1 MLQSIS
7 KLLKDYNI
15 LLYKNINQINFFKK
29 NNISKNEYT
38 LIHVDEKWFSN
49 FYIKKFTNISPNIS
63 DFYLFLKK
71 IITIKKTNLIITTG
85 TIELPFI
92 QKISNKY
99 FYVKDK
105 GYFYLKVG
113 KFKVILLNKVSI
125 DNLEIITM
133 NANNLIT
140 CHGPL
145 SQISG
150 SFNVNLMDII
160 DRSQQ
165 KWYFRHT
172 SHIKKYNRLYRK
184 NFKELS
190 KEIILKIK

>member
-1 MLQSIS
+1 M
-7 KLLKDYNI
+7 
-15 LLYKNINQINFFKK
+15 
-29 NNISKNEYT
+29 
-38 LIHVDEKWFSN
+38 
-49 FYIKKFTNISPNIS
+49 
-63 DFYLFLKK
+63 
-71 IITIKKTNLIITTG
+71 IKKTILIVFTVFFVLLNQSVKSQKIAVINLDYIINNCHQYQE
-85 TIELPFI
+85 II
-92 QKISNKY
+92 KKISNKY
-99 FYVKDK
+99 FYFKDK
-105 GYFYLKVG
+105 GFFYLKVG

-160 DRSQQ
+160 DRSQK

-172 SHIKKYNRLYRK
+172 SHIKKYHKFYRE
-184 NFKELS
+184 NFSKLS
-190 KEIILKIK
+190 NKIILKIK

>member
-1 MLQSIS
+1 ML
-7 KLLKDYNI
+7 
-15 LLYKNINQINFFKK
+15 
-29 NNISKNEYT
+29 
-38 LIHVDEKWFSN
+38 
-49 FYIKKFTNISPNIS
+49 
-63 DFYLFLKK
+63 K
-71 IITIKKTNLIITTG
+71 IR
-85 TIELPFI
+85 
-92 QKISNKY
+92 
-99 FYVKDK
+99 

-145 SQISG
+145 SHISG

-160 DRSQQ
+160 DRSQK

-172 SHIKKYNRLYRK
+172 SHIKKYHKFYRE
-184 NFKELS
+184 NFSKLS
-190 KEIILKIK
+190 NKIILKIK